1 MSKRKIGFV
10 SFAVLFS
17 IVVVLASN
25 NIFEED
31 PGYRVIPHGD
41 HNHYVPHE
49 YDETIGVHQ
58 FPQRPPREGERI
70 TPDGRIVRDSET
82 GIQFFDNSGNTSDA
96 PEDDAGQESGNA
108 ESTP

>member
-31 PGYRVIPHGD
+31 PGYRVVPHGD
-41 HNHYVPHE
+41 HNHYIPHNF
-49 YDETIGVHQ
+49 DESVSVHE

-82 GIQFFDNSGNTSDA
+82 GIQFFDNSANTSDE
-96 PEDDAGQESGNA
+96 PEDNGQQESGNA
-108 ESTP
+108 ESTS

>member
-17 IVVVLASN
+17 ITVVLASN
-25 NIFEED
+25 NIFQED
-31 PGYRVIPHGD
+31 PGYRVVPHGD
-41 HNHYVPHE
+41 HNHYIPHDF
-49 YDETIGVHQ
+49 DETVSVHE

-96 PEDDAGQESGNA
+96 PETNAAPSSES
-108 ESTP
+108 EE